1 MARSRYSS
9 LSLCMSWPGVFVI
22 ELIQD
27 LFFSCGGKLH
37 SRYRTYSQFPRST
50 RKRVF
55 FFFTRFS
62 YKAYRKDFLS
72 LYLLHGENFYISGIE
87 YYPSTRTGL
96 HSKLEPISMGG

>member
-1 MARSRYSS
+1 MSSSKICSS
-9 LSLCMSWPGVFVI
+9 LVVANCTVGIGLTLNFPGPLGR
-22 ELIQD
+22 E
-27 LFFSCGGKLH
+27 S
-37 SRYRTYSQFPRST
+37 
-50 RKRVF
+50 F